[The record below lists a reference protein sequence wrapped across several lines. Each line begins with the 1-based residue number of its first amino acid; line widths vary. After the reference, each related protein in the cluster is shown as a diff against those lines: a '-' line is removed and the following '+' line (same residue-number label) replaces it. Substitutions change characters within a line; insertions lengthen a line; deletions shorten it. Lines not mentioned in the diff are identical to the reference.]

1 MKAIILNKPGGVENF
16 IYSEVAQPTIQNDE
30 VLVQI
35 KAISIN
41 PVDVKVR
48 QGHGVYQLLK
58 NEQPLILGWDIS
70 GIIVE
75 VGSATPFKTGDEVF
89 GMVKFPGHG
98 KAYAEYVAIPAH
110 QLALKPPAISHEEA
124 AAATLAALTA
134 YQALV
139 VHASVKEGQKV
150 LIHAAAGGV
159 GHFAV
164 QMAKHLGAH
173 VTGTS
178 SGRNKP
184 FVMGLGADEH
194 IDYHHYD
201 WSNSPEQFDFVL
213 DTVGGDNIEK
223 SLQVVKTGG
232 TVISIPSGLS
242 EQFSEQAKNKNVNAL
257 FFLVASNGEH
267 MKVIADWL
275 RQGFVKPYISE
286 TFSFDEMGKA
296 HEQVESGRTVGK
308 VLVRL

>member
-16 IYSEVAQPTIQNDE
+16 VYSEIDQPQIQHDE
-30 VLVQI
+30 VLVQV

-48 QGHGVYQLLK
+48 AGHGIYQVLK
-58 NEQPLILGWDIS
+58 NEQPVIPGWDIS
-70 GIIVE
+70 GIITKA
-75 VGSATPFKTGDEVF
+75 GSATPFKAGDEVF
-89 GMVKFPGHG
+89 GMVRFPGHG
-98 KAYAEYVAIPAH
+98 KAYAEYVAVPAH
-110 QLALKPPAISHEEA
+110 QLALKPPVISHEEA

-139 VHASVKEGQKV
+139 IHATVKEKQRL

-164 QMAKHLGAH
+164 QMAKRLGAH

-178 SGRNKP
+178 SVNNKP
-184 FVMGLGADEH
+184 FVMSLGADEH

-201 WSNSPEQFDFVL
+201 WNNNPEQFDFVL
-213 DTVGGDNIEK
+213 DTVGDENIEK
-223 SLQVVKTGG
+223 SLKVVKAGG
-232 TVISIPSGLS
+232 TVISIPSRLS
-242 EQFSEQAKNKNVNAL
+242 EQVSEQAKAKNVNAL
-257 FFLVASNGEH
+257 FFLVASNGGH
-267 MKVIADWL
+267 TKVIADWL
-275 RQGFVKPYISE
+275 QQGFVKPYISAK
-286 TFSFDEMGKA
+286 FSFDEMGKA

-308 VLVRL
+308 VVVLV